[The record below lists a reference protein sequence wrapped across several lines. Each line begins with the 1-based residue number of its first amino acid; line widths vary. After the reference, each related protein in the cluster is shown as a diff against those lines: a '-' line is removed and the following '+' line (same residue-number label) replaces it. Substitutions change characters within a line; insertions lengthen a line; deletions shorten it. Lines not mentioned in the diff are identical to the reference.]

1 MTNVY
6 NTLYLTSEKTWVSLD
21 GETLC
26 VEVDR
31 VVKAKVPMH
40 HLVSVVCFPKVNLS
54 GEAMAGCADRGVT
67 VVWIGHNGR
76 FLARVEGAPG
86 FTATLRRSQYR
97 AADDPVRALA
107 LAHGFVGGKIANSR
121 TLLRRA
127 GRTREGDTAA
137 LDLAAERLRTLG
149 ERITDGTAS
158 DLDALRGIEGEAAA
172 RYFAV
177 FDAML
182 GSDRFRFEKRTRRP
196 PENPVNAML
205 SFGYALLTADCVSAL
220 NTAGLDPAVG
230 YLHPERSARPALALD
245 LMEELRAPWIDRM
258 VLAMVRRGQVSDED
272 FESMPTGEVRMR
284 DEARKRFLIEY
295 QTRKRE
301 EVTHPLTGQ
310 SGSWALVPFVQA
322 RLLARAIRG
331 EGEYVPFVL
340 R

>member
-6 NTLYLTSEKTWVSLD
+6 NTLYLTSEKTWVSLE

-31 VVKAKVPMH
+31 AVKAKVPMH
-40 HLVSVVCFPKVNLS
+40 HLVSVVCFPKVSLS
-54 GEAMAGCADRGVT
+54 GEAMAACAARGVA

-86 FTATLRRSQYR
+86 FTATLRREQYR
-97 AADDPVRALA
+97 VADDPARTLA
-107 LAHGFVGGKIANSR
+107 LAHGFVGGKVANSR
-121 TLLRRA
+121 TVLRRA

-137 LDLAAERLRTLG
+137 LDLAAERLRVLG
-149 ERITDGTAS
+149 ERVTEGGAA

-172 RYFAV
+172 RYFEV
-177 FDAML
+177 FDVML
-182 GSDRFRFEKRTRRP
+182 GSEVFRFEKRSRRP
-196 PENPVNAML
+196 PENAVNAML
-205 SFGYALLTADCVSAL
+205 SFGYALLVADCVAAL

-245 LMEELRAPWIDRM
+245 LMEELRAPWVDRM
-258 VLAMVRRGQVSDED
+258 VLAMVRRGQVDPGD
-272 FESMPTGEVRMR
+272 FETMPTGEVRMR
-284 DEARKRFLIEY
+284 DDARRRFLVEY
-295 QTRKRE
+295 QTRKRD

-310 SGSWALVPFVQA
+310 SGSWALVPFIQA
-322 RLLARAIRG
+322 RLLARAIRA
-331 EGEYVPFVL
+331 EGDYVPFVL